1 MLNAS
6 VKELE
11 NQVFTFH
18 SIVAPAENCG
28 SYCCQRWQL
37 VCESSLYQF
46 KTKKSF
52 LIPIRGLL
60 NLGIVQMGTT
70 KVKALDPKAEVAKWM
85 IIYLKSTDGKGVSLP
100 MSFYVVS
107 VKDRI
112 KKALGTLCTLRT
124 ATKRSLMRLRR
135 LERQILKRIWVLSTK
150 IMTLC
155 SHYML
160 EKDLLATP
168 LRKQLKT

>member
-1 MLNAS
+1 
-6 VKELE
+6 
-11 NQVFTFH
+11 
-18 SIVAPAENCG
+18 
-28 SYCCQRWQL
+28 
-37 VCESSLYQF
+37 
-46 KTKKSF
+46 
-52 LIPIRGLL
+52 
-60 NLGIVQMGTT
+60 MGTT
-70 KVKALDPKAEVAKWM
+70 KVKALDPKAEVAKVND
-85 IIYLKSTDGKGVSLP
+85 YLLEKSTDGKGVSLP

-112 KKALGTLCTLRT
+112 QKALGTLCTLRT